1 MTSIQTPV
9 KPNTKPI
16 EDQYNAYT
24 IPIQWPYNRY
34 TTSIEIQL
42 EKVSQGTFK
51 NLRGQ
56 ILSTI
61 NPRILNSYY
70 I

>member
-16 EDQYNAYT
+16 EDQYNAY
-24 IPIQWPYNRY
+24 IKSIQWPYNRY
-34 TTSIEIQL
+34 TTSIEIQH

-56 ILSTI
+56 LHFTLSA
-61 NPRILNSYY
+61 SF
-70 I
+70 

>member
-16 EDQYNAYT
+16 EDQYNAY
-24 IPIQWPYNRY
+24 IKFIQWPYNRY
-34 TTSIEIQL
+34 TTSIEIQH

-56 ILSTI
+56 IFLTI

>member
-24 IPIQWPYNRY
+24 
-34 TTSIEIQL
+34 TSIEIQL

-51 NLRGQ
+51 TLRGQ
-56 ILSTI
+56 LNFTLSA
-61 NPRILNSYY
+61 
-70 I
+70 